1 MGTNIPVA
9 DYQGIA
15 RAAIQIQIHGLSMN
29 TQVSNAYNAIDNLRS
44 SWQGKRYD
52 DLIKLFNDVAVDINN
67 MLQVAIVDIPTA
79 MSTAAQNYAKVEG
92 ESVSIAN
99 NGTVNKVQT
108 LTATNAADIKY
119 LGDAAETARNT
130 IVKYF
135 TEIKD
140 IMQNINQALNSVS
153 WEGSAAESFKN
164 TINTLSGR
172 ISSNF
177 DTINVQ
183 FTELMSLAA
192 EDFAAVES
200 SNTVN

>member
-1 MGTNIPVA
+1 
-9 DYQGIA
+9 
-15 RAAIQIQIHGLSMN
+15 
-29 TQVSNAYNAIDNLRS
+29 
-44 SWQGKRYD
+44 
-52 DLIKLFNDVAVDINN
+52 

-92 ESVSIAN
+92 ESVSMAN

-140 IMQNINQALNSVS
+140 IMQMIWPKLYKLNLTF
-153 WEGSAAESFKN
+153 APPAEATDTRLPN
-164 TINTLSGR
+164 T
-172 ISSNF
+172 
-177 DTINVQ
+177 
-183 FTELMSLAA
+183 A
-192 EDFAAVES
+192 ER
-200 SNTVN
+200 T

>member
-1 MGTNIPVA
+1 M
-9 DYQGIA
+9 
-15 RAAIQIQIHGLSMN
+15 
-29 TQVSNAYNAIDNLRS
+29 
-44 SWQGKRYD
+44 
-52 DLIKLFNDVAVDINN
+52 
-67 MLQVAIVDIPTA
+67 
-79 MSTAAQNYAKVEG
+79 
-92 ESVSIAN
+92 SIAN